1 MTPKPAEAWAVSE
14 RRVTHSYAPLPEVRH
29 RSRAPSPP
37 NGAGTGA
44 SLGCAQDPDGPP
56 SAQCSCAR
64 QVTVDPCSNS
74 STVSVG
80 LRAPRLSP
88 GPQYMPRSVSLVGLA
103 RKGVIPQNNST
114 PKSLVCDPVV
124 LGSRRSCAPS
134 YRFCRT
140 RFYGTH
146 WVMSR
151 PSDGA
156 LRVGRTCVF
165 IGDCGR
171 VEASS

>member
-1 MTPKPAEAWAVSE
+1 MAVHD
-14 RRVTHSYAPLPEVRH
+14 RTAPEVCEAA
-29 RSRAPSPP
+29 SANAPPRA
-37 NGAGTGA
+37 GA
-44 SLGCAQDPDGPP
+44 
-56 SAQCSCAR
+56 AR
-64 QVTVDPCSNS
+64 WNV
-74 STVSVG
+74 
-80 LRAPRLSP
+80 AIRL
-88 GPQYMPRSVSLVGLA
+88 
-103 RKGVIPQNNST
+103 K
-114 PKSLVCDPVV
+114 
-124 LGSRRSCAPS
+124 SRRSCAPS

-171 VEASS
+171 VEASSLLSGLILYNSFPAATD